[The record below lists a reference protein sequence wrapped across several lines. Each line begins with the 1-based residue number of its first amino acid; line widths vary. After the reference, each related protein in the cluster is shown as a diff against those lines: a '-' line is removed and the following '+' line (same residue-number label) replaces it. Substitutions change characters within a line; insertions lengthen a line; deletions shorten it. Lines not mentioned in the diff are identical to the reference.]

1 MNDLYPDFPSE
12 LWAPFA
18 NSRPPILC
26 SPGYLIYLQGT
37 EATCFYYLKRG
48 RVRSFIQSE
57 DGGERVLSLY
67 GPGSLFGEAAFF
79 DGLPRMSSAVALT
92 PCQLVPI
99 DRELVTRE
107 IARDPELAMAML
119 SYLARTVRMLSGHV
133 DSATLPARQR
143 VARYLLPLFPAGDS
157 APLSCTHE
165 EIGQAVGLSRVTVS
179 RVLGALARQGVL
191 QLGYRQ
197 VVLLDRALLEQ
208 IAAEG

>member
-12 LWAPFA
+12 LWTPFA

-37 EATCFYYLKRG
+37 EATCFYYLKQG

-119 SYLARTVRMLSGHV
+119 SYLARTVRMLSGQV
-133 DSATLPARQR
+133 DQMAFRPARWR
-143 VARYLLPLFPAGDS
+143 VARFLLN
-157 APLSCTHE
+157 LSPGGGETRCTQE
-165 EIGQAVGLSRVTVS
+165 DIAAAVSVSRVTVS
-179 RVLGALARQGVL
+179 RILGALAREGLIQVGYGTVRVL
-191 QLGYRQ
+191 RP
-197 VVLLDRALLEQ
+197 ATLEDLCRL
-208 IAAEG
+208 

>member
-26 SPGYLIYLQGT
+26 SPGYLIYLQWT
-37 EATCFYYLKRG
+37 EATCFYYLKQG

-99 DRELVTRE
+99 DRELVTQE
-107 IARDPELAMAML
+107 IARDPELALAML
-119 SYLARTVRMLSGHV
+119 NYLARTVRQLSAHV
-133 DSATLPARQR
+133 DDTAFLRADQRIAR
-143 VARYLLPLFPAGDS
+143 LLLALAEADGVS
-157 APLSCTHE
+157 VRCTHE
-165 EIGQAVGLSRVTVS
+165 FLGDAAGLSRVTVS
-179 RVLGALARQGVL
+179 RVLGEFQRRGLIR
-191 QLGYRQ
+191 LGYGNVR
-197 VVLLDRALLEQ
+197 LLDPAAL
-208 IAAEG
+208 EGLF

>member
-1 MNDLYPDFPSE
+1 MNALYPDFPSE

-99 DRELVTRE
+99 DRELVTQE
-107 IARDPELAMAML
+107 IARDPELALAML
-119 SYLARTVRMLSGHV
+119 NYLARTVRLLSGQL
-133 DSATLPARQR
+133 DQMAFRPARWR
-143 VARYLLPLFPAGDS
+143 VARYLLSLAPEGGAVPCTQEDIAAGVS
-157 APLSCTHE
+157 A
-165 EIGQAVGLSRVTVS
+165 SRVTVS
-179 RVLGALARQGVL
+179 RILNDFARRGWVEP
-191 QLGYRQ
+191 GYRALT
-197 VVLLDRALLEQ
+197 VRDPSALRALCGE
-208 IAAEG
+208 